1 MAMSR
6 RKALAL
12 ALNVLALAILA
23 CGSSVESPD
32 RQATLRAALYPSP
45 TPDATQTPV
54 LVEVTKV
61 VQITVTSQPTA
72 KPSPTRQIKLC
83 VTAQEAVHLRPSPDA
98 IGYPIAELK
107 NGSEVTDLKGRK
119 GEWLYVE
126 VEDKRGWVHEK
137 YVEECQ

>member
-1 MAMSR
+1 MVMAIMAVMARMNRVVMAVAFLVLVSVACR
-6 RKALAL
+6 RGETERVNLF
-12 ALNVLALAILA
+12 
-23 CGSSVESPD
+23 
-32 RQATLRAALYPSP
+32 PSP

-61 VQITVTSQPTA
+61 VQITVTQQPTA
-72 KPSPTRQIKLC
+72 KPTMTRQIKLC
-83 VTAQEAVHLRPSPDA
+83 VTAQEAVHLRPSPDTE
-98 IGYPIAELK
+98 GHPITVLK

-137 YVEECQ
+137 YVGQCK

>member
-1 MAMSR
+1 MKKRSCTLVV
-6 RKALAL
+6 AL
-12 ALNVLALAILA
+12 VILVVAQA
-23 CGSSVESPD
+23 CAGQSTRTPFVFWTS
-32 RQATLRAALYPSP
+32 TLPPSN
-45 TPDATQTPV
+45 ATQTPV

-72 KPSPTRQIKLC
+72 KPTMTRQIKLC
-83 VTAQEAVHLRPSPDA
+83 VTAQEAVHLRPSPDT

-137 YVEECQ
+137 YVGQCK